1 MSIHNKE
8 IQTLCID
15 AQGIHAQNT
24 EENKMLS
31 SYKLP
36 KLPKSAKRI
45 ILVLS
50 EEGQMTQ
57 KDLINMTKIPAKT
70 VRYALKRLNE
80 QKLVISQHNLEDMRS
95 MFYSLNPDVDF
106 SFMNQI
112 IDNARK
118 LVAAEQI
125 IN

>member
-1 MSIHNKE
+1 MHKARVHKNVSMKN
-8 IQTLCID
+8 
-15 AQGIHAQNT
+15 
-24 EENKMLS
+24 MLS

-45 ILVLS
+45 ILVLA

-57 KDLINMTKIPAKT
+57 KVLISITKIPAKT

-80 QKLVISQHNLEDMRS
+80 QKLVISQHNLEEMRS
-95 MFYSLNPDVDF
+95 MFYSLNPDIDF
-106 SFMNQI
+106 TFMNQI